1 MIINL
6 RKTTLI
12 VGLCSIFGL
21 FYVPQMQAATGVN
34 SATTTQQAKK
44 VTGRVSDAM
53 GPLIG
58 ATVMEKGTSNGA
70 VTDMDGNFIINVSP
84 QATLVISYVGFIS
97 QEISVAGK
105 SEFNVTLKE
114 QGRNLNEVVVIG
126 YGTQRKEAVTG
137 SVATMRGD
145 VVREVPGAD
154 ITQAMQGRIAGVEMM
169 QTSSKPGASM
179 QIRIRGTRSLN
190 ASNDPLIVLDGIPF
204 AGTLNDIDPN
214 NIKSMDILKDASA
227 TAIYGSRGANGVIL
241 ITTYKGMQEQKATVT
256 YNGYVGVKTLFHR
269 YPMMNAEEFTALRK
283 YANKFQNGVDE
294 KYYDEGG
301 PDTDWQDMLFKN
313 GLTTNQDVGVSGG
326 TAKSSYNFGVAYYRD
341 EAVIPLQNF
350 NRYSIHASLDQE
362 IGKYVKVG
370 FSTNSNYSITN
381 GASIGLYNTLS
392 ATPIANPYNED
403 GTLKERV
410 QMSNDT
416 QWVYSE
422 ESLKALGDKYKDQTK
437 AYGTY
442 NSLYGE
448 VKIPY
453 VEGLKYR
460 LNLGLNYRHSDYG
473 NYTGEGVFSD
483 TANTPSHATSSNT
496 STTNWAIENMLT
508 YDRTFGKHT
517 INAVAL
523 YSAEQTRYTK
533 SYMYGQ
539 NLTSDAFQFY
549 NMGRAETITVDPA
562 NQGYYESGLESVM
575 GRIMYN
581 YDNRY
586 MASVTLR
593 SDGSSRLAKGH
604 KWHTYP
610 AVSLGWNIAKE
621 NFMKDFTWL
630 ENLKLR
636 VGYGET
642 SNQSVD
648 PYKTLGLLATRP
660 YNFGSS
666 YATGYYVS
674 ELPNTALGWEYSKTW
689 NFGLD
694 FALFGGRVSGTME
707 YYVQNTEDLLLS
719 VNLPQTSGVSSYM
732 ANIGKTRNKGFEFS
746 VNGTIL
752 DNYNGWTWEAGL
764 NFYTN
769 KNELISLA
777 SGSKRDESN
786 WWFVGHPINVI
797 YDYQKVGIWQTDE
810 EAARKIAEPGGNAG
824 MIKIKYNGDYDANG
838 LPTRAYS
845 TDDRQIIKVDPDWEG
860 GFNTRVAYKNI
871 DLAIVG
877 SFRHGGTLISTIY
890 GSQGYLNMLTGRRN
904 NIKVNYWTEDNP
916 TNDYPKPG
924 GIEDSNN
931 PKYGNTL
938 GYFSGSYL
946 KVRTI
951 TLGYNF
957 NQPWLKTCGISK
969 MRVYATIQN
978 PFVLFSPYNDESGMD
993 PETNSYG
1000 NENQAVNTFYKSRL
1014 LVVGYNT
1021 PSTRNYL
1028 LGLNITF

>member
-1 MIINL
+1 
-6 RKTTLI
+6 
-12 VGLCSIFGL
+12 
-21 FYVPQMQAATGVN
+21 MQAATGVN